1 MGWYTSSTE
10 VAPLAGTVFEFGD
23 FKLDCSRFELYR
35 AGRSLKL
42 ERKPMELL
50 ILLAERNG
58 DLVTR
63 SEIAE
68 RLWDREIFVDTEH
81 GINTA
86 IRKIRQVLRDDPEQP
101 RFLVTVTG
109 KGYRFIGTL
118 AQVSPWPRKLDGQR
132 SPAESSNAEFD
143 ESASP
148 SGTASIDDGSA
159 SYSELPDE
167 RNIPHSRSS
176 SVLEIRTDLQW
187 LKRDLGDAAALAGR
201 DSDSGRLAVVST
213 AERSASRL
221 PKWAVISAAALVVI
235 GLGIGGW
242 FRFAHRARPLS
253 ETDTIVLADFSN
265 STGDAVFD
273 DTLKQA
279 LGISL
284 QQSPFF
290 NVLSDQTVAETLQL
304 MTRPPGTPLTPDVAR
319 EVCQRA
325 GSRAYISGSIAKIGT
340 EYVVGLKAVNCA
352 SGDTLSQKQAQVAE
366 KEKVLDALGSVATK
380 LRADLGESLSSI
392 KTFDAPLEQATTP
405 SIEALKAF
413 SSGMKVW
420 GPSGPPATI
429 PFYRHAI
436 ELDPNFA
443 LAYAWLGRMY
453 GDLGESVQ
461 STDNIR
467 KAYGLR
473 DRTSEWEKY
482 FISANF
488 HLVVTGNLEKAQQSC
503 ELWIQAYPRARIP
516 HALLAVFIYRP
527 LGQYEKSAEEWIES
541 GRVRPEVHFV
551 STPLIFAYISLNR
564 VDEAKALYE
573 RDIEHHL
580 YSTFYPDALYEIAFL
595 QNDAAGMTR
604 QVALSEGKHGTENR
618 LLGMEA
624 DTAAYSGRLK
634 IAREFSRRAM
644 DSANRGQETEASAR
658 YCVSSAL
665 TEALFGNTNEAVRRT
680 TMPIADSPSRDVQF
694 NAALA
699 LAYAGSDKRAQSMT
713 DDLFKRFPEDT
724 IVQSVYVPILRAKI
738 AASRGNSSEA
748 VEDLRAAAPYER
760 GQGGRMYPAYV
771 RGEAYLL
778 AGQGSEAA
786 AEFQKILDHRGVV
799 LNDPMGALAHL
810 GLARAYALEAGSAPG
825 ADADAAR
832 AKARA
837 AYQDFFTLWKDADPN
852 IPILIAAKSE
862 SAKLQ

>member
-1 MGWYTSSTE
+1 
-10 VAPLAGTVFEFGD
+10 LAGTVFEFGD

-68 RLWDREIFVDTEH
+68 RLWEREIFVDTEH

-101 RFLVTVTG
+101 RFLITVTG
-109 KGYRFIGTL
+109 KGYRFIGTM
-118 AQVSPWPRKLDGQR
+118 AQVRPRSPEHDDQR
-132 SPAESSNAEFD
+132 APAESSSPDFD
-143 ESASP
+143 EPASP
-148 SGTASIDDGSA
+148 SGTASIQDPSA
-159 SYSELPDE
+159 NYSELPDE
-167 RNIPHSRSS
+167 RNIPHSRSGRNQ
-176 SVLEIRTDLQW
+176 SVPKIRTDLQW
-187 LKRDLGDAAALAGR
+187 LQRDLGDPAAVAGR
-201 DSDSGRLAVVST
+201 DSNSGRLAVVST
-213 AERSASRL
+213 AARSAKRL
-221 PKWAVISAAALVVI
+221 PKWAMMAGAALVAI

-242 FRFAHRARPLS
+242 LHFAHRARPLS

-290 NVLSDQTVAETLQL
+290 NVVSDQTVAKTLQL
-304 MTRPPGTPLTPDVAR
+304 MTRQPGTPLTPEVAR
-319 EVCQRA
+319 EVCLRA
-325 GSRAYISGSIAKIGT
+325 GSRAYIAGSIAKMGN
-340 EYVVGLKAVNCA
+340 EYVVGLKAVSCA
-352 SGDTLSQKQAQVAE
+352 SGDTLSQKQAQATG
-366 KEKVLDALGSVATK
+366 KEKVLDALGGVATK
-380 LRADLGESLSSI
+380 LRAELGESLSSI
-392 KTFDAPLEQATTP
+392 RTFDAPLEQATTP
-405 SIEALKAF
+405 SMEALKAF

-420 GPSGPPATI
+420 GPSGPSATI

-453 GDLGESVQ
+453 GDLGESVL
-461 STDNIR
+461 STDHIR

-473 DRTSEWEKY
+473 DRASEWEKY

-503 ELWIQAYPRARIP
+503 ELWIQAYPRAKVP
-516 HALLAVFIYRP
+516 HQLLAVFIYQP
-527 LGQYEKSAEEWIES
+527 LGQYEKSVEEYIES
-541 GRVRPEVHFV
+541 VRVNPDVPFV
-551 STPLIFAYISLNR
+551 NTPLIFDYISLNR
-564 VDEAKALYE
+564 VDEAKAVYE

-595 QNDAAGMTR
+595 QNDASGMAR
-604 QVALSEGKHGTENR
+604 QVLLSEGKHRTENR
-618 LLGMEA
+618 LLDMEA
-624 DTAAYSGRLK
+624 NTAAYSGLLRT
-634 IAREFSRRAM
+634 AREFSRRAM
-644 DSANRGQETEASAR
+644 DSAKRGQETEASAR

-665 TEALFGNTNEAVRRT
+665 REALFGNANEAARRA

-694 NAALA
+694 VAALA
-699 LAYAGSDKRAQSMT
+699 LAYAGGDKRAQSMT

-724 IVQSVYVPILRAKI
+724 IVQFIYVPILRAKI

-760 GQGGRMYPAYV
+760 GQGGMYSAYV

-778 AGQGSEAA
+778 ASQGREAA
-786 AEFQKILDHRGVV
+786 AEFQKILSHPGIV

-810 GLARAYALEAGSAPG
+810 GLARAHALEARSAQGP
-825 ADADAAR
+825 DADAAR

-837 AYQDFFTLWKDADPN
+837 AYQDFFTLWKDADPG
-852 IPILIAAKSE
+852 IPVLKQAKAEYS
-862 SAKLQ
+862 KLQ

>member
-1 MGWYTSSTE
+1 
-10 VAPLAGTVFEFGD
+10 
-23 FKLDCSRFELYR
+23 
-35 AGRSLKL
+35 
-42 ERKPMELL
+42 
-50 ILLAERNG
+50 
-58 DLVTR
+58 
-63 SEIAE
+63 
-68 RLWDREIFVDTEH
+68 
-81 GINTA
+81 
-86 IRKIRQVLRDDPEQP
+86 VLRDDPEQP

-109 KGYRFIGTL
+109 KGYRFIGTM
-118 AQVSPWPRKLDGQR
+118 AQVRPRSPEHEVQP
-132 SPAESSNAEFD
+132 SPAENSGSEFD
-143 ESASP
+143 EPASP
-148 SGTASIDDGSA
+148 SDADSIQDPSA
-159 SYSELPDE
+159 SYSEPPVE
-167 RNIPHSRSS
+167 RNFPRSRSTRNQ
-176 SVLEIRTDLQW
+176 SVAEIRTDLQ
-187 LKRDLGDAAALAGR
+187 LRQRDLSVPVAIAGR
-201 DSDSGRLAVVST
+201 DSAWPRPAVVNI
-213 AERSASRL
+213 APRSAGRL
-221 PKWAVISAAALVVI
+221 PKWAVVSAAALLVI

-242 FRFAHRARPLS
+242 LRLAHRPHPLS
-253 ETDTIVLADFSN
+253 ETDTIVIADFSN

-290 NVLSDQTVAETLQL
+290 NVVSDQTVTETLQL

-325 GSRAYISGSIAKIGT
+325 GSRAYISGSIAKIGN
-340 EYVVGLKAVNCA
+340 EYVVGLKAVSCA
-352 SGDTLSQKQAQVAE
+352 NGGTLALKQAQVAE
-366 KEKVLDALGSVATK
+366 KEKVLDALGGVATK
-380 LRADLGESLSSI
+380 LRAELGESLSSI
-392 KTFDAPLEQATTP
+392 RTFDTPLEQATTP
-405 SIEALKAF
+405 SMEALKAF

-453 GDLGESVQ
+453 GDLGESVL

-503 ELWIQAYPRARIP
+503 ELWIQAYPRAKVP
-516 HALLAVFIYRP
+516 HQLLAVFIYKP
-527 LGQYEKSAEEWIES
+527 LGQYEKSMEEWIES
-541 GRVRPEVHFV
+541 VGVRPDVPSV
-551 STPLIFAYISLNR
+551 NTPLIFSYISLNR
-564 VDEAKALYE
+564 VDEAKAVYE

-580 YSTFYPDALYEIAFL
+580 YSIFYPDALYQIAFL
-595 QNDAAGMTR
+595 QNDASGMTR

-618 LLGMEA
+618 LLDMEA

-634 IAREFSRRAM
+634 MSREFSRRAM

-665 TEALFGNTNEAVRRT
+665 REALFGNTNEAVRRA

-694 NAALA
+694 GAALT
-699 LAYAGSDKRAQSMT
+699 LAYAGSDKRAQSLT

-724 IVQSVYVPILRAKI
+724 IVQFIYVPILRAKI
-738 AASRGNSSEA
+738 ATSRGNSSEA

-760 GQGGRMYPAYV
+760 GQGMYPAYV

-778 AGQGSEAA
+778 ASQGSEAA
-786 AEFQKILDHRGVV
+786 AEFQKILDHPGVV
-799 LNDPMGALAHL
+799 LNDPIGALAHL
-810 GLARAYALEAGSAPG
+810 GLARAHALQARSAQG
-825 ADADAAR
+825 ADADAAL

-837 AYQDFFTLWKDADPN
+837 AYQDFFTLWKDADPG
-852 IPILIAAKSE
+852 IPVPKQAKAEYS
-862 SAKLQ
+862 KLQ

>member
-1 MGWYTSSTE
+1 M
-10 VAPLAGTVFEFGD
+10 AGTVFEFGD

-35 AGRSLKL
+35 SGRSLKL

-68 RLWDREIFVDTEH
+68 RLWEREVFVDTEH

-109 KGYRFIGTL
+109 KGYRFIGTM
-118 AQVSPWPRKLDGQR
+118 AQVRPWSPEHDDQR
-132 SPAESSNAEFD
+132 APAERNIAKFD
-143 ESASP
+143 EPDSP
-148 SGTASIDDGSA
+148 SGTASIEDRSA

-167 RNIPHSRSS
+167 RDIPRSRNS
-176 SVLEIRTDLQW
+176 SVPEIRTDLQW
-187 LKRDLGDAAALAGR
+187 PQRDLSGPVAIAAR

-213 AERSASRL
+213 AARSASPV
-221 PKWAVISAAALVVI
+221 PKWILVAGAALVVI

-242 FRFAHRARPLS
+242 FHFAHRAHPLS

-290 NVLSDQTVAETLQL
+290 NVVSDQTVTETLQL
-304 MTRPPGTPLTPDVAR
+304 MTRPPGTPLTPEVAR

-366 KEKVLDALGSVATK
+366 KEKVLDRLGGVATK

-392 KTFDAPLEQATTP
+392 QTFDTPIQQATTA
-405 SIEALKAF
+405 SFEALKAY
-413 SSGMKVW
+413 SLGRKTW
-420 GPSGPPATI
+420 NENGGNHAI
-429 PFYRHAI
+429 PFFQRAI

-443 LAYAWLGRMY
+443 MAHAYLGIVY
-453 GDLGESVQ
+453 LNLGEESK
-461 STDNIR
+461 SAENFTE
-467 KAYGLR
+467 AYHLR
-473 DRTSEWEKY
+473 DRATQQEK
-482 FISANF
+482 FLISSMYYG
-488 HLVVTGNLEKAQQSC
+488 VTGELEKQIQVYDLWAQT
-503 ELWIQAYPRARIP
+503 YPRDPRPPLNLAAAYNALGRFEEAAAEARKCFNLDPDFTLCSVDLISSC
-516 HALLAVFIYRP
+516 IY
-527 LGQYEKSAEEWIES
+527 
-541 GRVRPEVHFV
+541 
-551 STPLIFAYISLNR
+551 LNHL
-564 VDEAKALYE
+564 DEAKSVYQDAIRRKPDSDDLHVE
-573 RDIEHHL
+573 R
-580 YSTFYPDALYEIAFL
+580 YTIAFL
-595 QNDAAGMTR
+595 E
-604 QVALSEGKHGTENR
+604 S
-618 LLGMEA
+618 
-624 DTAAYSGRLK
+624 DTAEMKRQLDWGAGKPGVEDVFLSSQSDTEAFYGRLGS
-634 IAREFSRRAM
+634 AREFARRAV
-644 DSANRGQETEASAR
+644 ESAR
-658 YCVSSAL
+658 RNDKKEVAAASQLEEAAW
-665 TEALFGNTNEAVRRT
+665 EALFGNSSRAAEQTASALTAASNRSVKFLAGLTLAWAGDSTRAEGL
-680 TMPIADSPSRDVQF
+680 ADEMQ
-694 NAALA
+694 
-699 LAYAGSDKRAQSMT
+699 
-713 DDLFKRFPEDT
+713 KRFPLDT
-724 IVQSVYVPILRAKI
+724 VVNGYQLPTLRASIEIDRSNPGKAI
-738 AASRGNSSEA
+738 EILESGPPSVLGVGLGN
-748 VEDLRAAAPYER
+748 YER
-760 GQGGRMYPAYV
+760 GQ
-771 RGEAYLL
+771 AYLL
-778 AGQGSEAA
+778 LHEAGKAA
-786 AEFQKILDHRGVV
+786 VEFQTILDHRGI
-799 LNDPMGALAHL
+799 MGNSPLFSLAHL
-810 GLARAYALEAGSAPG
+810 GMAHTYALQARSAQG